1 MTELNVTERPV
12 FIVGPLRSGTTL
24 LRLMLENH
32 PKTNFFGEFE
42 GAVSQAKGNAFPDI
56 NEYHQF
62 IASDRMMQ
70 DSNFTVDEKLN
81 YTELVKYFLQQK
93 HIEKPSDVIGG
104 CIHSRF
110 DLITKIWP
118 DAKFIHIT
126 RDPRDVAKSSIPMG
140 WAGNVYGG
148 SEFWLGPELRWAKLK
163 QDLPTKSYIEVQYEQ
178 LIRATATELT
188 KVCDFIGVD
197 YDDNMPNIDQISSY
211 SKPDPKLVEQWRKKQ
226 SAKEVVAVES
236 QCRELML
243 SLGYQVVNP
252 NTDND
257 PSSLQRTLLKLDN
270 KMKKVSFSIKRYGLS
285 LWVYKFLSN
294 KLPAFK
300 NEKMNNK
307 VNTIERLYLK

>member
-110 DLITKIWP
+110 DLYILLGTLEMSLK
-118 DAKFIHIT
+118 
-126 RDPRDVAKSSIPMG
+126 VAFL
-140 WAGNVYGG
+140 WAG
-148 SEFWLGPELRWAKLK
+148 
-163 QDLPTKSYIEVQYEQ
+163 
-178 LIRATATELT
+178 
-188 KVCDFIGVD
+188 
-197 YDDNMPNIDQISSY
+197 
-211 SKPDPKLVEQWRKKQ
+211 LVMFM
-226 SAKEVVAVES
+226 VAVNF
-236 QCRELML
+236 
-243 SLGYQVVNP
+243 G
-252 NTDND
+252 
-257 PSSLQRTLLKLDN
+257 
-270 KMKKVSFSIKRYGLS
+270 
-285 LWVYKFLSN
+285 
-294 KLPAFK
+294 
-300 NEKMNNK
+300 
-307 VNTIERLYLK
+307 